1 MLLSSYAKINLYLK
15 IGKKLK
21 SGYHNIQSVMQ
32 PVLLHDNISFEKL
45 NEDVIMVQSNN
56 PDLESKGNLAYKAAS
71 LLKEGLKVKEG
82 VKINIEKNIPMS
94 AGLGGGSSNA
104 ANTLVILNKLWDLRL
119 TQKKL
124 IDFGSEIGS
133 DVPFFIAGETSLVEG
148 IGNKIKPLRKSIS
161 MNIVL
166 VNPGIK
172 VSTSW
177 AYRHFDTMK
186 IKDTRKSKRFSV
198 SLRNRGFQR
207 DFQGAKNLRFFREN
221 KIKNTNKANI
231 KELIKAMNKKDI
243 KKISENLYNDFD
255 PIIEKKFK
263 IVKEIKINLRK
274 HDALNSVVSGSGPTV
289 IGLFDSIY
297 TAREAYFKLKDL
309 YPFVFLTKT
318 F

>member
-1 MLLSSYAKINLYLK
+1 MLLKSYAKINLYLK

-32 PVLLHDNISFEKL
+32 LVQLHDNISFEKL
-45 NEDVIMVQSNN
+45 NEDIIMVQSNN

-71 LLKEGLKVKEG
+71 ILKDNFKVKEG
-82 VKINIEKNIPMS
+82 VKINIEKSIPMS

-104 ANTLVILNKLWDLRL
+104 ANSLLTINKLWNLNL
-119 TQKKL
+119 SPKKL
-124 IDFGSEIGS
+124 IGFGSEIGS
-133 DVPFFIAGETSLVEG
+133 DVPFFIVGKTSLVEG
-148 IGNKIKPLRKSIS
+148 IGDKVKALRKSIS

-177 AYRHFDTMK
+177 AYKQFDK
-186 IKDTRKSKRFSV
+186 
-198 SLRNRGFQR
+198 
-207 DFQGAKNLRFFREN
+207 N
-221 KIKNTNKANI
+221 KIKVKGTDVK
-231 KELIKAMNKKDI
+231 KLISAINSKDI
-243 KKISENLYNDFD
+243 KKISENVHNDFE

-263 IVKEIKINLRK
+263 ITKEIKTNFRK
-274 HDALNSVVSGSGPTV
+274 FGALNSMVSGSGPTV
-289 IGLFDSIY
+289 IGLYDSIY
-297 TAREAYFKLKDL
+297 TAREAYYKLKDM

>member
-32 PVLLHDNISFEKL
+32 SVQLHDNISFEKL
-45 NEDVIMVQSNN
+45 DEDVIIVQSNN

-71 LLKEGLKVKEG
+71 LLKESFKVKEG
-82 VKINIEKNIPMS
+82 VRINVEKNIPMS

-104 ANTLVILNKLWDLRL
+104 ANTFVTLNKLWNLKL

-133 DVPFFIAGETSLVEG
+133 DVPFFIVGKTALVEG
-148 IGNKIKPLRKSIS
+148 IGDKIKPFRKSIS

-177 AYRHFDTMK
+177 SYKQFDK
-186 IKDTRKSKRFSV
+186 
-198 SLRNRGFQR
+198 
-207 DFQGAKNLRFFREN
+207 N
-221 KIKNTNKANI
+221 KIKLKAKNI
-231 KELIKAMNKKDI
+231 KELIKAMNKKDM
-243 KKISENLYNDFD
+243 KKISENLYNDFG
-255 PIIEKKFK
+255 PRIEKKFK
-263 IVKEIKINLRK
+263 MVREIETNIK
-274 HDALNSVVSGSGPTV
+274 
-289 IGLFDSIY
+289 
-297 TAREAYFKLKDL
+297 KLD
-309 YPFVFLTKT
+309 
-318 F
+318 